1 MVDPILNVLITD
13 KNEQKRK
20 SKGQKLLKVMD
31 MSAVVTVIMMML
43 SWLHACVQTHQIVYI
58 KYM

>member
-31 MSAVVTVIMMML
+31 MSAVVTVMML